1 MQKAEDYKVCDHN
14 ISKVVR
20 TTRNDLAIGTSSG
33 MMFVQAT
40 AGGDLVPTREAVV
53 LPDRDITELSEY
65 SHDQFVIGLWSEND
79 FILINRA
86 EPN

>member
-1 MQKAEDYKVCDHN
+1 MQKVEDYKVCDQN

-40 AGGDLVPTREAVV
+40 AGGDLVPTREVVV